1 MGAGELLGLAGQ
13 FGPLGLML
21 GYVIWDKN
29 QIATKSRELEER
41 RLESDQ
47 KRIEADRG
55 TALAMQGLTIAI
67 SSMGSKR

>member
-1 MGAGELLGLAGQ
+1 MGALDLLGTLGQ

-29 QIATKSRELEER
+29 QIVAKGRELEER
-41 RLESDQ
+41 RLETDE
-47 KRIEADRG
+47 KRIEADKG

-67 SSMGSKR
+67 TSMGGRR